1 MKANVNK
8 DKCIGCG
15 NCVALTESQV
25 FDFNDEG
32 LAECIMD
39 EITEDYEDLTKDA
52 VKQCPTEAIDLTED
66 YEDLTKDAVKQCP
79 TEAIDLTEDYEDLTK
94 DAVKQCPTEAIDLTE
109 E

>member
-79 TEAIDLTEDYEDLTK
+79 TEAIDLTEE
-94 DAVKQCPTEAIDLTE
+94 
-109 E
+109 